1 MNRRGAAFLLATG
14 TLALLPLDAY
24 AQKVPWIVLPLVAS
38 PLVAILL
45 AGALGVA
52 ARSWSIGLKNTGL
65 VIVWVVWFI
74 VAAIYVPSDPVIWAS
89 IVALGL
95 HCIVMLFLIVRR
107 GCRRARARS
116 EV

>member
-14 TLALLPLDAY
+14 TLALLPLNAY
-24 AQKVPWIVLPLVAS
+24 AQKVPWIVLPLAVS
-38 PLVAILL
+38 PLVAIIL

-65 VIVWVVWFI
+65 VIVWVVWFVI
-74 VAAIYVPSDPVIWAS
+74 AAKYIPSDPVIWAS

-95 HCIVMLFLIVRR
+95 HCIVMLFLIVRHAS
-107 GCRRARARS
+107 RRARSRS